1 MDMGAQSATEL
12 FFRGERLDAEVSA
25 HAARLRCHHRDQ
37 CQPLEATLRE
47 IAASYGFAQEGSIST
62 RDSSAAC
69 TRAETVEALRNRYQ
83 VLAGDAQL
91 LKCFYLENIC
101 YIDALL
107 GYVLCYVLPGCQQSD
122 DHNSRYARIV
132 LNTCRLVY
140 RRWPGRLDLLSS
152 FMHKTGSLASQKYFP
167 DRALAPGDF
176 YSQTA
181 PSLAYLQELWAKG
194 RYQDIMVHYALY
206 QCSGRLFPSS
216 DYMLRIFTILGLL
229 DRCQS
234 LFRGIYSRL
243 GRQLMTS
250 SLSNMLFTELGMERL
265 DPIFTRSLVEDWRA
279 CAALTLLPPH
289 TYSLADGPALSF
301 QSQRIT
307 IQEKPVV
314 AVLSADLRNHPV
326 GRFWL
331 PIARRLQRD
340 FRLIH
345 IDFNPSL
352 DDELRSELRA
362 SSFEW
367 CSYADQSNHELCR
380 RLIQW
385 QPSVLLDLG
394 GHTADNRPAFLN
406 QRFAPV
412 QATYLGFYGPSYG
425 SECDWWIVD
434 RFIAARTAKSY
445 PGAEPMWELPCPSLC
460 YDPSLHRLPCI
471 DQLRYDHSSSLVI
484 GSFNHTR
491 KLTDQSI
498 ARISSI
504 LRANPSALFKFR
516 AHSFYDPAVRRFFLQ
531 RFVDH
536 GVSPSQLAA
545 IPYAF
550 NPAEAMM
557 DFCRL
562 HLHLDSFPVSGTT
575 TTLDALAMGVPVL
588 TCPNALY
595 AGSISASLLESIGL
609 DSMVCEQAS
618 DLPDCANQ
626 LFQRYR
632 LPEERRRL
640 ATLVRHSALCDSEST
655 PWHFSAALGAML
667 KSST

>member
-1 MDMGAQSATEL
+1 
-12 FFRGERLDAEVSA
+12 
-25 HAARLRCHHRDQ
+25 
-37 CQPLEATLRE
+37 
-47 IAASYGFAQEGSIST
+47 
-62 RDSSAAC
+62 
-69 TRAETVEALRNRYQ
+69 
-83 VLAGDAQL
+83 
-91 LKCFYLENIC
+91 
-101 YIDALL
+101 
-107 GYVLCYVLPGCQQSD
+107 
-122 DHNSRYARIV
+122 
-132 LNTCRLVY
+132 
-140 RRWPGRLDLLSS
+140 
-152 FMHKTGSLASQKYFP
+152 
-167 DRALAPGDF
+167 
-176 YSQTA
+176 
-181 PSLAYLQELWAKG
+181 
-194 RYQDIMVHYALY
+194 
-206 QCSGRLFPSS
+206 
-216 DYMLRIFTILGLL
+216 
-229 DRCQS
+229 
-234 LFRGIYSRL
+234 
-243 GRQLMTS
+243 
-250 SLSNMLFTELGMERL
+250 
-265 DPIFTRSLVEDWRA
+265 
-279 CAALTLLPPH
+279 
-289 TYSLADGPALSF
+289 
-301 QSQRIT
+301 
-307 IQEKPVV
+307 
-314 AVLSADLRNHPV
+314 
-326 GRFWL
+326 
-331 PIARRLQRD
+331 
-340 FRLIH
+340 
-345 IDFNPSL
+345 
-352 DDELRSELRA
+352 
-362 SSFEW
+362 
-367 CSYADQSNHELCR
+367 
-380 RLIQW
+380 
-385 QPSVLLDLG
+385 LLDLG